1 MAAPLQEAD
10 WRREPCVD
18 NMKDVLLSLLFF
30 LVLIGVD
37 WALVDGFRRSL
48 LAFRDVPKAYDY
60 RSFMFPRILIIF
72 LSAILL
78 YLGSQTNLFGQH
90 VVPITI
96 VAIGIFF
103 MSSLYPQIV
112 MFLRSKAY

>member
-1 MAAPLQEAD
+1 
-10 WRREPCVD
+10 
-18 NMKDVLLSLLFF
+18 MKDALLLLLFV

-48 LAFRDVPKAYDY
+48 LAFRDVPKEYDY
-60 RSFMFPRILIIF
+60 RRFIFPRFIVIL

-78 YLGSQTNLFGQH
+78 YFGSQTDAFGKYG
-90 VVPITI
+90 VILSFTS
-96 VAIGIFF
+96 IGMFF
-103 MSSLYPQIV
+103 VSSLYPQIV